1 MEPSAAERE
10 GGTAVPTPAGT
21 DPAVEQPWTIGS
33 TDLQMRHLI
42 SIAELARPDVD
53 RVFHLARKLKDGWQP
68 RFDGL
73 SCIYSFEGNSLRT
86 RATFLKALASL
97 GLVAIELPNLLK
109 TGESEHHL
117 AGYLDQWCDLYV
129 VRDSDHAAIEA
140 LARASRRPVINAMS
154 SNGHPCE
161 VLGDAFFLREQFGGL
176 HRLKLCIVGP
186 PTNVLRSWVELA
198 ELLALSY
205 VWVTPEPLLGV
216 GGTRVVRSL
225 TEGLQGADIV
235 LTDRWPDGSF
245 DPEYRITRERLGSAS
260 GDVVVIPCPPFD
272 TTREVSED
280 VIRSKHFAGYVQKRD
295 LYTVQQAIVVM
306 LLSENSAAA
315 TPPNESCA
323 PDS

>member
-1 MEPSAAERE
+1 
-10 GGTAVPTPAGT
+10 
-21 DPAVEQPWTIGS
+21 
-33 TDLQMRHLI
+33 MRHLI
-42 SIAELARPDVD
+42 SIAELTRPDVE
-53 RVFHLARKLKDGWQP
+53 RVFQLARELKEGWQP

-109 TGESEHHL
+109 TGESKHHL

-140 LARASRRPVINAMS
+140 LARASQRPVVNAMS
-154 SNGHPCE
+154 SKGHPCE
-161 VLGDAFFLREQFGGL
+161 VLADAFFLLEQFGDL
-176 HRLKLCIVGP
+176 HQPQLCIVGP
-186 PTNVLRSWVELA
+186 PTNVLSSWVELA
-198 ELLALSY
+198 ELLALPY

-216 GGTRVVRSL
+216 GSTRVVHSL
-225 TEGLQGADIV
+225 TEGLQGADVV

-245 DPEYRITRERLGSAS
+245 DPEYRITRERLGAAS
-260 GDVVVIPCPPFD
+260 GDVIVIPCPPFD

-280 VIRSKHFAGYVQKRD
+280 VIRSRHFAGYVQKRD
-295 LYTVQQAIVVM
+295 LYTVQKAIVVT

-315 TPPNESCA
+315 TPPNQSSA
-323 PDS
+323 PDG